1 MSQELERV
9 YTINLGKVLLSPD
22 NQRAKRAINM
32 VKEFARHH
40 MKTEQIKIDEEV
52 SHKIWQR
59 GIRSPPRKIRVRM
72 SKTDEGY
79 VLVSIYEEEI
89 EEVKPAVEKK
99 VLSEKVKPKAEVK
112 EIETAPEEEK
122 EIKEEVKEEK
132 PKSKEPKAKETKTK
146 VTKTKEPKAKE
157 VKTKESKP
165 QEPKPKETKQKETKK
180 EPKAKESKPTK
191 TKKPAKK
198 SK

>member
-79 VLVSIYEEEI
+79 ILVSTYEEEI
-89 EEVKPAVEKK
+89 EEVKPAEEKK
-99 VLSEKVKPKAEVK
+99 ELPKKVKPKTEVK
-112 EIETAPEEEK
+112 EIETVPEEV
-122 EIKEEVKEEK
+122 KEEVKEEK
-132 PKSKEPKAKETKTK
+132 PKAKEPKVKEPKPK
-146 VTKTKEPKAKE
+146 VTKTKEPKTKE

-165 QEPKPKETKQKETKK
+165 QEKPKETKQKETKK
-180 EPKAKESKPTK
+180 EPKAKESKTTK
-191 TKKPAKK
+191 TTKPKKK